1 MEGGGQFF
9 LLGWGKLNPQDQL
22 LVQSLF
28 LKEIYMLLGAE
39 VGWNEATFY
48 PSVHIEDK
56 PTLRYRNTALAW
68 LRVRRKKHS

>member
-28 LKEIYMLLGAE
+28 PKEIYMLLGAE
-39 VGWNEATFY
+39 VG
-48 PSVHIEDK
+48 
-56 PTLRYRNTALAW
+56 
-68 LRVRRKKHS
+68 